1 VITISNWFNV
11 LKKNEGWTGEFSDKT
26 KAQLKMTPKVKVDIP
41 KFDYPDNKKE
51 IPAVLAAMKNKKL
64 KPAEMKE
71 TDVDARDMFFDLV
84 DDKEEDYADLIKDLE
99 IYTTK
104 EKVRYNRA
112 RPYQVSDKIE
122 KPETHTIN
130 TPSFPSGHSIEAFGI
145 AVALAHKFPDKKKA
159 LMDVAEKVS
168 DARVEMGVHYPS
180 DKKVGKQI
188 GEMIGKVY
196 IKEVMS

>member
-1 VITISNWFNV
+1 MNWFNI
-11 LKKNEGWTGEFSDKT
+11 LKKNGGWTGELSDK
-26 KAQLKMTPKVKVDIP
+26 KKGHLKSTPKLKVDIP
-41 KFDYPDNKKE
+41 KFTHPDNEEE

-64 KPAEMKE
+64 EPVEMKE
-71 TDVDARDMFFDLV
+71 TDVDARDMLFDLV
-84 DDKEEDYADLIKDLE
+84 DDEEEDYADLINDLE

-122 KPETHTIN
+122 KPKTHTID
-130 TPSFPSGHSIEAFGI
+130 TPSFPSGHSIESFGI

-159 LMDVAEKVS
+159 LMDVAEKIS

-188 GEMIGKVY
+188 GEMIGRAY
-196 IKEVMS
+196 IREVMS

>member
-1 VITISNWFNV
+1 MITISNWFNV

-71 TDVDARDMFFDLV
+71 TDVDARDMLFDLV

-159 LMDVAEKVS
+159 LMDVAEKIS

>member
-71 TDVDARDMFFDLV
+71 TDVDARDMLFDLV

-159 LMDVAEKVS
+159 LMDVAEKIS

>member
-1 VITISNWFNV
+1 MITISNWFNV

-71 TDVDARDMFFDLV
+71 TDVDARDMLFDLV

-159 LMDVAEKVS
+159 LMDVAEKIS

-188 GEMIGKVY
+188 GEMIGKAY
-196 IKEVMS
+196 IREVVS

>member
-1 VITISNWFNV
+1 MITISNWFSV
-11 LKKNEGWTGEFSDKT
+11 LKKNEGWTGELSDT
-26 KAQLKMTPKVKVDIP
+26 KKGLLKATPKMKVDIP
-41 KFDYPDNKKE
+41 KFDYPDNEKE

-71 TDVDARDMFFDLV
+71 TDVNARDMFFDLV
-84 DDKEEDYADLIKDLE
+84 DDEEEDYSDLIKDLE
-99 IYTTK
+99 IYTIR

-122 KPETHTIN
+122 KPKTHTID
-130 TPSFPSGHSIEAFGI
+130 TPSFPSGHSIESFGI

>member
-1 VITISNWFNV
+1 MNWFNV
-11 LKKNEGWTGEFSDKT
+11 LKKNGGWTGELSDKKKGHL
-26 KAQLKMTPKVKVDIP
+26 KATPKLKVDIP
-41 KFDYPDNKKE
+41 KFTHPDNEEE

-64 KPAEMKE
+64 EPVEMKE
-71 TDVDARDMFFDLV
+71 TDVDARDMLFDLV
-84 DDKEEDYADLIKDLE
+84 DDEEEDYADLINDLE

-122 KPETHTIN
+122 KPKTHTID

-159 LMDVAEKVS
+159 LMDVAEKIS

-188 GEMIGKVY
+188 GEMIGRAY
-196 IKEVMS
+196 IMEVMSNADS